1 MKENV
6 PSQLPFLRQYVF
18 ETECWHR
25 LVSFYKEELVSYEN
39 RLSDMVLESNDDH
52 SLLIAEGFQEDFI
65 SLDLI
70 IRFLEGELKKQSRL
84 LDKERCNETEILI
97 EVMEGQAKLQSEIQK
112 AETIFK
118 QVKDKFACYL
128 HELY

>member
-1 MKENV
+1 
-6 PSQLPFLRQYVF
+6 
-18 ETECWHR
+18 
-25 LVSFYKEELVSYEN
+25 
-39 RLSDMVLESNDDH
+39 
-52 SLLIAEGFQEDFI
+52 LIAEGFQEDFI